1 MSSQWLRGGK
11 GSDLNEHK
19 LWVNKGHVR
28 GCHQAC
34 AHREMCSRKS
44 RDFHGAPSSILFVLL
59 KFFSA
64 LKFIVDTVQNDVVP
78 KFLPFTEKQCQREC
92 VISGGKEL

>member
-64 LKFIVDTVQNDVVP
+64 LKFIVDTVQNDVP
-78 KFLPFTEKQCQREC
+78 TGDCGIRGMRHRAD
-92 VISGGKEL
+92 SGKGQGW